1 MPSNLCT
8 YSRPVGM
15 LVTKF
20 GSGFGAFSVT
30 ATFGSSGLWQFSFL
44 LTLFTSAASVSVPSS
59 PLVRTNDCQADK
71 KRYLNLEFFPFE
83 GPIPEYSV
91 TRSSLPSPP
100 VITIVEEDN

>member
-1 MPSNLCT
+1 MVITGGEGSED
-8 YSRPVGM
+8 
-15 LVTKF
+15 LVTEY
-20 GSGFGAFSVT
+20 SGI
-30 ATFGSSGLWQFSFL
+30 GLFKGKDSRFRHL
-44 LTLFTSAASVSVPSS
+44 YFKIIL
-59 PLVRTNDCQADK
+59 TNDCQADK